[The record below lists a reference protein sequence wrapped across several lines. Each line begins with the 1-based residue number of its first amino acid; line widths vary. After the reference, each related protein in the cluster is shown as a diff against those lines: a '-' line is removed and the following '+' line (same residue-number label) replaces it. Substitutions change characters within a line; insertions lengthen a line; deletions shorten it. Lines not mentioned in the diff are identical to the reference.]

1 MKFCIEVLGA
11 DRIMWA
17 VDYPYQD
24 HPDAVDF
31 LDAAKISEKDKQ
43 KIYHENAERVFK
55 LPKKALRSPVDLQDP
70 TPKKDSS
77 GAFSRRRSRW
87 SCPSC
92 WSDLPSWAGPSDTFW
107 IAGCTRNRG

>member
-1 MKFCIEVLGA
+1 
-11 DRIMWA
+11 MWA

-55 LPKKALRSPVDLQDP
+55 LPKKAVRRAVDLQDP
-70 TPKKDSS
+70 TPKKNSS
-77 GAFSRRRSRW
+77 GAFKQIALAVE
-87 SCPSC
+87 
-92 WSDLPSWAGPSDTFW
+92 LPFLLVGPASSWAGPSDTFW
-107 IAGCTRNRG
+107 IAGCTRNRGS